1 VVTARKYVLAQL
13 CIFCV
18 ASGLIKISILLFYR
32 RISSRVV
39 SRTFRL
45 VTWIA
50 IGFIAGYTIAL
61 TIAPIV
67 GCQPISAFWDQ
78 VDVRKRLQG
87 YKYHCFDEGAD
98 IFAASV
104 LSAVQDLATA
114 VLPTFLFWNLRIP
127 LRQKIALFGIFAI
140 GYGCVALSGLRAYY
154 SWRTFYET
162 YDVTWSTWDLLLT
175 SLLELHVGCFCANA
189 PALKVFF
196 KHFFHD
202 KLASYSNSRTPKD
215 SSGQKNSGNSGSNSS
230 KGIFGKVASLMGTSH
245 SQSGYISEPHNSVSV
260 DAHGG
265 VLVQKEIQIQHSQ
278 STASRP
284 SARHHSTNTTDLIY
298 DQYYNEDIELG
309 RFTTGHNS
317 QASSARTTRIIED
330 PNVCALPPM
339 PKSPG
344 VTLDSFKTML
354 RQASMGKD
362 APRTLPAA
370 AIKEEKEVRE
380 STRTPTPVPALP
392 GTLSEGGTRPE
403 WQSWR

>member
-13 CIFCV
+13 CTFCV

-32 RISSRVV
+32 RLSTRVV
-39 SRTFRL
+39 SKTFRL

-78 VDVRKRLQG
+78 VDVSKRLQG

-114 VLPTFLFWNLRIP
+114 VLPTFLYWNLRIP
-127 LRQKIALFGIFAI
+127 LRQKVALFGIFAI
-140 GYGCVALSGLRAYY
+140 GYGCVALSGLRAYF

-175 SLLELHVGCFCANA
+175 SLLELHIGCFCANA

-202 KLASYSNSRTPKD
+202 KLTSYSNSRTPKD
-215 SSGQKNSGNSGSNSS
+215 SSGQKNSGNSAANSS
-230 KGIFGKVASLMGTSH
+230 KGIFGKVASLLGTSH
-245 SQSGYISEPHNSVSV
+245 SHSGYISEPHNSVSV
-260 DAHGG
+260 DVHGG
-265 VLVQKEIQIQHSQ
+265 VKVQRELQIHRSP
-278 STASRP
+278 STASSP
-284 SARHHSTNTTDLIY
+284 NARHHSTNTTDLIY
-298 DQYYNEDIELG
+298 DQYYDEDIELG
-309 RFTTGHNS
+309 HFKTGHSS
-317 QASSARTTRIIED
+317 QVSSARTTRIIED
-330 PNVCALPPM
+330 PNVSALPPM

-344 VTLDSFKTML
+344 VTLHSFKKML
-354 RQASMGKD
+354 RHASTGKD
-362 APRTLPAA
+362 AARTLPPAVVQEA
-370 AIKEEKEVRE
+370 KEARE
-380 STRTPTPVPALP
+380 SVRTLTPMPALP
-392 GTLSEGGTRPE
+392 GELSEKGARPE